1 MAGYTRQSTA
11 GIVDGGV
18 ISASDLNNEFNQ
30 VQTAMGTGGHDHSG
44 TAGNGPKLTATGLAD
59 NAVTTAKINADAV
72 TNAKI
77 ADDSIDSEHYV
88 DGSIDTAHLADNAVT
103 AAKLDETGSYTVA
116 GLTVSS
122 ASIVLEGATADD
134 FETTITVADP
144 TADRTVTIQDATDT
158 LVGRATTDTLTNKSI
173 SLTNNTVT
181 GSLSEF
187 NTALSGDS
195 FVSLTGTETLTNKTL
210 TSPTASGLSLSD
222 SSVVFEGSTAND
234 FETTLTVTDPTAD
247 RTVTIKDA
255 SGTVAF
261 TSDITLGTLS
271 VNATASELNIL
282 DGDTSATSTTLA
294 DADRVVVND
303 AGTMKQVALTDFE
316 TYFEGALDTLSNV
329 TTVGALDSGSI
340 TSGFGNVDV
349 GSSNLTATGTVSLG
363 ATSFND
369 NAITNV
375 GDIALDSISAD
386 GTDIN
391 VAVSDNSAT
400 AFTIKQGSDNYLVI
414 DTGDNSESISIGTG
428 VSGTAISIGHGTS
441 ETTVN
446 DNLTV
451 TGDLTVSG
459 TTTTVNSTTVSIAD
473 ANFELAS
480 TNNNDGSNGVTTDAV
495 DFGVYGNYNSDPGS
509 ANTTAYSGF
518 FRDASDSG
526 KIKFYTGLQAEPT
539 TTVDTSGTGYAAA
552 TVVTG
557 TVETSTI
564 TSPDTDGNIAI
575 TPNGTG
581 EVDISKV
588 DIDSGAIDGTT
599 IGANSAAAGTF
610 SQVTLASGASVTSI
624 LDQDDFSSDSDT
636 ALATQQSIKAYI
648 ASQLTA
654 STPAGVIS
662 PYAGASAPTGY
673 LLCFGQ
679 AVSRTTYSDLFSAI
693 STTYGAGDG
702 SSTFN
707 LPDLRGRVIA
717 GQDDMG
723 GSAASRLTGDNGA
736 STATANA
743 NGSFTTN
750 TNILVDGNS
759 GTITLGMKV
768 TGSGISGEV
777 TVVKI
782 NSQTDIIL
790 SSAVTI
796 TDNTAL
802 TFAFDGAVLGSSG
815 GAETHRLQENESGLV
830 GHTHSNT
837 LGVRRVSGTDENSN
851 PFDGYPKTSG
861 TSLSTDTNGIGGSI
875 TAVTGAQAANSHNN
889 VQPTII
895 LNYIIKT

>member
-30 VQTAMGTGGHDHSG
+30 VQTAMGTSGHDHSG
-44 TAGNGPKLTATGLAD
+44 TAGNGPKITATGLAD

-122 ASIVLEGATADD
+122 ASIVLEGATADAH
-134 FETTITVADP
+134 ETTITVADP

-173 SLTNNTVT
+173 SLASNTVT
-181 GSLSEF
+181 GSLAQF

-195 FVSLTGTETLTNKTL
+195 FVSLTGSETLTNKTL
-210 TSPTASGLSLSD
+210 TSPTITSPTASGLSLSD
-222 SSVVFEGSTAND
+222 SSVVFEGATAND

-255 SGTVAF
+255 SGTVAL

-271 VNATASELNIL
+271 VNATASELNIM
-282 DGDTSATSTTLA
+282 DGDTSATSTTLL

-303 AGTMKQVALTDFE
+303 EGTMKQVQLTDFE

-329 TTVGALDSGSI
+329 TTVGALNAGSI

-400 AFTIKQGSDNYLVI
+400 AFTIKQGSDNYFVI
-414 DTGDNSESISIGTG
+414 DTGDSSESISIGTG

-441 ETTVN
+441 QTTVN

-451 TGDLTVSG
+451 TGDLTVNG
-459 TTTTVNSTTVSIAD
+459 TTTTVSTT
-473 ANFELAS
+473 
-480 TNNNDGSNGVTTDAV
+480 
-495 DFGVYGNYNSDPGS
+495 
-509 ANTTAYSGF
+509 NTTVTDNLLELNSG
-518 FRDASDSG
+518 ASSNANDSG
-526 KIKFYTGLQAEPT
+526 IIIERGSTGDNAVIIWDESADKFAFGT
-539 TTVDTSGTGYAAA
+539 TTATADSTGNISYTAAGLTLGSVDVDNINVNGNAI
-552 TVVTG
+552 
-557 TVETSTI
+557 TST
-564 TSPDTDGNIAI
+564 DTNGNITI

-624 LDQDDFSSDSDT
+624 LDEDNFSSDSAT

-648 ASQLTA
+648 ASQTSA
-654 STPAGVIS
+654 STPAGVIV
-662 PYAGASAPTGY
+662 PYAGTSAPTGY
-673 LLCFGQ
+673 QFCNGQ
-679 AVSRTTYSDLFSAI
+679 DLNTFTFKDLHAAI
-693 STTYGAGDG
+693 SNTYGGTAYSAGVTDQSG
-702 SSTFN
+702 VSTTFKV
-707 LPDLRGRVIA
+707 PDLRGRVIA
-717 GQDDMG
+717 GLDNMGSTTSQD
-723 GSAASRLTGDNGA
+723 RLTGQTDGVDGDTLGA
-736 STATANA
+736 VGGVEQQGLSTAQLP
-743 NGSFTTN
+743 SHSH
-750 TNILVDGNS
+750 NILAVNSQVSDGTLS
-759 GTITLGMKV
+759 RVRSTTEGTGAV
-768 TGSGISGEV
+768 TRSTENEGSG
-777 TVVKI
+777 
-782 NSQTDIIL
+782 QT
-790 SSAVTI
+790 
-796 TDNTAL
+796 
-802 TFAFDGAVLGSSG
+802 
-815 GAETHRLQENESGLV
+815 
-830 GHTHSNT
+830 
-837 LGVRRVSGTDENSN
+837 
-851 PFDGYPKTSG
+851 
-861 TSLSTDTNGIGGSI
+861 
-875 TAVTGAQAANSHNN
+875 HNN

>member
-44 TAGNGPKLTATGLAD
+44 TAGNGPKITATGLAD
-59 NAVTTAKINADAV
+59 SAVTTAKINADAV

-187 NTALSGDS
+187 NSALSGDS

-247 RTVTIKDA
+247 RTVTIKNE
-255 SGTVAF
+255 SGTVAL
-261 TSDITLGTLS
+261 TSDITLSTLS
-271 VNATASELNIL
+271 VNATASELNIM

-414 DTGDNSESISIGTG
+414 DTGDSSESISIGTG
-428 VSGTAISIGHGTS
+428 ISGTAISIGHSTS

-451 TGDLTVSG
+451 TGDLTVNGDTTTVSTTNTTVEDNLLELNSGASSNANDSGIIIERGTTGDNAVMLWDESADKFAFG
-459 TTTTVNSTTVSIAD
+459 TTTATADSTGNITYTAAGLTLGSVDID
-473 ANFELAS
+473 NI
-480 TNNNDGSNGVTTDAV
+480 NVDGNA
-495 DFGVYGNYNSDPGS
+495 
-509 ANTTAYSGF
+509 
-518 FRDASDSG
+518 
-526 KIKFYTGLQAEPT
+526 I
-539 TTVDTSGTGYAAA
+539 
-552 TVVTG
+552 
-557 TVETSTI
+557 TST
-564 TSPDTDGNIAI
+564 DTDGNIAI
-575 TPNGTG
+575 TPNGTGDVQLDADTVRIGDSNANATLTTNGTGDLTLNTNAGTNSGSLTIADGADGNISITPNGAG

-610 SQVTLASGASVTSI
+610 TNLTASTNLTLASGATVTGI
-624 LDQDDFSSDSDT
+624 LDEDGLTSNSDT
-636 ALATQQSIKAYI
+636 ALATQQSIKAY
-648 ASQLTA
+648 
-654 STPAGVIS
+654 
-662 PYAGASAPTGY
+662 
-673 LLCFGQ
+673 
-679 AVSRTTYSDLFSAI
+679 
-693 STTYGAGDG
+693 
-702 SSTFN
+702 
-707 LPDLRGRVIA
+707 
-717 GQDDMG
+717 
-723 GSAASRLTGDNGA
+723 
-736 STATANA
+736 
-743 NGSFTTN
+743 
-750 TNILVDGNS
+750 VDGKSGLAPSGSYTFLKAMIMGMNS
-759 GTITLGMKV
+759 GETNK
-768 TGSGISGEV
+768 
-777 TVVKI
+777 
-782 NSQTDIIL
+782 IIL
-790 SSAVTI
+790 PTKLQEYDSLMITIESSLGSNNFGIRNT
-796 TDNTAL
+796 TAL
-802 TFAFDGAVLGSSG
+802 TSNGTMDRTEFYYYTGGVAANATLTMDNQTKNYQTGTTGLLAGMNSESGSLFCDNVSSSGENSFIVTNQRGSSVTFTISVYG
-815 GAETHRLQENESGLV
+815 GK
-830 GHTHSNT
+830 
-837 LGVRRVSGTDENSN
+837 D
-851 PFDGYPKTSG
+851 
-861 TSLSTDTNGIGGSI
+861 
-875 TAVTGAQAANSHNN
+875 
-889 VQPTII
+889 
-895 LNYIIKT
+895 

>member
-30 VQTAMGTGGHDHSG
+30 VQTAMGTSGHDHSG
-44 TAGNGPKLTATGLAD
+44 TAGNGPKITATGLAD

-122 ASIVLEGATADD
+122 ASIVLEGATADAH
-134 FETTITVADP
+134 ETTITVADP

-158 LVGRATTDTLTNKSI
+158 LVGRATTDTLTNKSV
-173 SLTNNTVT
+173 SLASNTVT
-181 GSLSEF
+181 GSLAQF
-187 NTALSGDS
+187 NTALSDDN
-195 FVSLTGTETLTNKTL
+195 FVSLTGSETLTNKTL
-210 TSPTASGLSLSD
+210 TSPTITSPTASGLSLSD
-222 SSVVFEGSTAND
+222 SSVVFEGATAND

-255 SGTVAF
+255 SGTVAL

-271 VNATASELNIL
+271 VTATASELNIV
-282 DGDTSATSTTLA
+282 DGDTSATGTTLA

-303 AGTMKQVALTDFE
+303 AGTMVQVALTDFE
-316 TYFEGALDTLSNV
+316 TYFESALDTLSNV
-329 TTVGALDSGSI
+329 TTVGALNAGSI

-414 DTGDNSESISIGTG
+414 DTGDSSESISIGTG

-441 ETTVN
+441 QTTVN

-451 TGDLTVSG
+451 TGNLTVNGDTTTVSTSNTTVEDNLLELNSGASSNANDSGIIIERGSTGDNAVMLWDESADKFAFG
-459 TTTTVNSTTVSIAD
+459 TTTATADSTGNISYTAAGLTLGSVDVDNINVN
-473 ANFELAS
+473 
-480 TNNNDGSNGVTTDAV
+480 
-495 DFGVYGNYNSDPGS
+495 GN
-509 ANTTAYSGF
+509 A
-518 FRDASDSG
+518 
-526 KIKFYTGLQAEPT
+526 I
-539 TTVDTSGTGYAAA
+539 
-552 TVVTG
+552 
-557 TVETSTI
+557 TST
-564 TSPDTDGNIAI
+564 DTNGNITI

-624 LDQDDFSSDSDT
+624 LDEDNFASDSAT

-648 ASQLTA
+648 ASQTSA
-654 STPAGVIS
+654 STPAGVIV
-662 PYAGASAPTGY
+662 PYAGTSAPTGY
-673 LLCFGQ
+673 QFCNGQ
-679 AVSRTTYSDLFSAI
+679 ALDRSTFSDLFSAI
-693 STTYGAGDG
+693 GTTYGAGNG

-707 LPDLRGRVIA
+707 VPDLRGRVIA
-717 GQDDMG
+717 GLDTMGSTTSQDRLTNFSGGVDGDTLGATG
-723 GSAASRLTGDNGA
+723 GSE
-736 STATANA
+736 
-743 NGSFTTN
+743 
-750 TNILVDGNS
+750 
-759 GTITLGMKV
+759 K
-768 TGSGISGEV
+768 
-777 TVVKI
+777 
-782 NSQTDIIL
+782 
-790 SSAVTI
+790 
-796 TDNTAL
+796 
-802 TFAFDGAVLGSSG
+802 
-815 GAETHRLQENESGLV
+815 HRLQETESGLV
-830 GHTHSNT
+830 SHTHADSFSINQGNGSNEGSG
-837 LGVRRVSGTDENSN
+837 LSGFRVVPDQGSLSN
-851 PFDGYPKTSG
+851 P
-861 TSLSTDTNGIGGSI
+861 IGGAV
-875 TAVTGAQAANSHNN
+875 TAVTGAQAATAHNN

>member
-44 TAGNGPKLTATGLAD
+44 TAGNGPKITATGLAD
-59 NAVTTAKINADAV
+59 SAVTTAKINADAV

-210 TSPTASGLSLSD
+210 TSPTITSPTASGLSLSD

-247 RTVTIKDA
+247 RTVTIKDE
-255 SGTVAF
+255 SGTVAL

-271 VNATASELNIL
+271 VNATASELNIM

-329 TTVGALDSGSI
+329 TTVGALNSGSI

-414 DTGDNSESISIGTG
+414 DTGNSSESISIGTG

-451 TGDLTVSG
+451 TGNLTVSG
-459 TTTTVNSTTVSIAD
+459 HTTTVSTSNTTVEDNLLELNSGATSNANDSGIIIERGSTGDNAVMLWDESAD
-473 ANFELAS
+473 KFAFGTTTATADSTGNITYTAAGLTLGSVDVDNINVDGNAITS
-480 TNNNDGSNGVTTDAV
+480 TN
-495 DFGVYGNYNSDPGS
+495 
-509 ANTTAYSGF
+509 
-518 FRDASDSG
+518 
-526 KIKFYTGLQAEPT
+526 
-539 TTVDTSGTGYAAA
+539 
-552 TVVTG
+552 
-557 TVETSTI
+557 
-564 TSPDTDGNIAI
+564 TDGNIAI

-610 SQVTLASGASVTSI
+610 TNLTASTDLTLASGATVTGI
-624 LDQDDFSSDSDT
+624 LDEDNFASDSAT

-654 STPAGVIS
+654 SVPAGVIS

-673 LLCFGQ
+673 LLCYGQ
-679 AVSRTTYSDLFSAI
+679 AVSRTTYADLFSAI
-693 STTYGAGDG
+693 STTYGIGDG

-707 LPDLRGRVIA
+707 LPDLRGRVVA

-723 GSAASRLTGDNGA
+723 GTSADRLTNQTGGIDGD
-736 STATANA
+736 
-743 NGSFTTN
+743 
-750 TNILVDGNS
+750 
-759 GTITLGMKV
+759 TLGA
-768 TGSGISGEV
+768 TGGSETHTLTLAQIPSHFHGLDLLTADPDV
-777 TVVKI
+777 
-782 NSQTDIIL
+782 NN
-790 SSAVTI
+790 
-796 TDNTAL
+796 NTQSFS
-802 TFAFDGAVLGSSG
+802 TSSG
-815 GAETHRLQENESGLV
+815 GSGGERLTDSRG
-830 GHTHSNT
+830 
-837 LGVRRVSGTDENSN
+837 SGT
-851 PFDGYPKTSG
+851 
-861 TSLSTDTNGIGGSI
+861 
-875 TAVTGAQAANSHNN
+875 AHNN